1 MVTIIIPFP
10 EGARLLKGLFK
21 ENEND
26 SWLTKKGH

>member
-1 MVTIIIPFP
+1 MIIPVP

-26 SWLTKKGH
+26 SWLTKKGHL